1 MDVGLLVDKLS
12 SLAHQAGEAI
22 NDKMNGD
29 DLTNPEAMLQAQ
41 FAVQQYS
48 TFINYESAMIKTIK
62 ELNYDCNQQ
71 TD

>member
-1 MDVGLLVDKLS
+1 MDIQQLINTLS
-12 SLAHQAGEAI
+12 RLAQQAGQAI
-22 NDKMNGD
+22 EDKMNGK

-62 ELNYDCNQQ
+62 DMLSGIISKL
-71 TD
+71 

>member
-1 MDVGLLVDKLS
+1 MDIQQLINTLS
-12 SLAHQAGEAI
+12 RLAHQAGQAI
-22 NDKMNGD
+22 EDKMSGK

-62 ELNYDCNQQ
+62 DMLSGIISKI
-71 TD
+71 